1 MKRILV
7 VLLAAMWVSAAHAV
21 LITTADGNGADA
33 FVGNDSNKGPNNNY
47 GANSTMDIRYYSGV
61 RAHLGYVRFDLGGVG
76 GDLSGA
82 QLQLYITQGGA
93 TRTWNVYGLIDGVD
107 DLWGEMSIT
116 YNTAP
121 GMIPTDPQANGTY
134 LLDETKLTLLGT
146 LVVPSSA
153 VNTTVTSSPSALNLD
168 SFLSADTNGLV
179 TMVLIPTGSDRQYYV
194 AAKEG
199 LVSNPSWLPPTLILP
214 NAVPEPASLVV
225 LAAGGLLSVSRRRR

>member
-1 MKRILV
+1 MKNILLV
-7 VLLAAMWVSAAHAV
+7 LLSVLLASSAQAILV
-21 LITTADGNGADA
+21 TTADGNGADT

-47 GANSTMDIRYYSGV
+47 GGSSTIDIRNYSGV
-61 RAHLGYVRFDLGGVG
+61 RAHIGYVRFDLSGLT

-93 TRTWNVYGLIDGVD
+93 TRTWNIYGLIDGTD
-107 DLWGEMSIT
+107 DFWGEMSIT

-134 LLDETKLTLLGT
+134 VLDESKLTLLGT

-153 VNTTVTSSPSALNLD
+153 VNTTVTSDTSALDLD
-168 SFLSADTNGLV
+168 SFLAADTNGLV
-179 TMVLIPTGSDRQYYV
+179 TMVLIATGSDRQYYV

-199 LVSNPSWLPPTLILP
+199 LASNPSWLAPTLIVP
-214 NAVPEPASLVV
+214 NAVPEPATLLL
-225 LAAGGLLSVSRRRR
+225 LAVGGILSVRKK